1 MQSNLIDIAIQNYG
15 NPEAV
20 AILIEDNPGL
30 IADSVEF
37 ELTDDV
43 ETWHA
48 ASLQIRDEDDLM
60 NKKVLKELEGKIII
74 S

>member
-1 MQSNLIDIAIQNYG
+1 MTNQTLIDIAVQEYG
-15 NPEAV
+15 NAEAV
-20 AILIEDNPGL
+20 DILIEDNPGL

-43 ETWHA
+43 DATG
-48 ASLQIRDEDDLM
+48 LVIREEDDLKD
-60 NKKVLKELEGKIII
+60 KKVLKELDGKIIV

>member
-1 MQSNLIDIAIQNYG
+1 MQSNLIDLAIQNYG

-30 IADSVEF
+30 IVDSVEF
-37 ELTDDV
+37 ELTGDIDA
-43 ETWHA
+43 TG
-48 ASLQIRDEDDLM
+48 LITRDEDDLM

>member
-1 MQSNLIDIAIQNYG
+1 MPSNLIDIAVQEYG
-15 NPEAV
+15 NADAV

-30 IADSVEF
+30 ITDSVEF

-43 ETWHA
+43 ETRFI
-48 ASLQIRDEDDLM
+48 ASLRIRDEDDLK
-60 NKKVLKELEGKIII
+60 NKKVLKELDGKTIV

>member
-1 MQSNLIDIAIQNYG
+1 MQSNLIDLAIQNYG

-43 ETWHA
+43 DATG
-48 ASLQIRDEDDLM
+48 LIIRDEDDLKE
-60 NKKVLKELEGKIII
+60 KKILKELDGKTII

>member
-1 MQSNLIDIAIQNYG
+1 MQSNLIDLATQHYG

-30 IADSVEF
+30 IVDSVEF

-43 ETWHA
+43 DVTG
-48 ASLQIRDEDDLM
+48 LVIRDEDDLKD
-60 NKKVLKELEGKIII
+60 KKVLKELEGKIII